1 MATSTK
7 LFKDLSISN
16 DVSRNGFDKSMSTLF
31 SAKCGEILPL
41 MHFDCMNG
49 DKFEIRLESVSR
61 TKQLITSA
69 YTRIYEYFDF
79 FFVPYRLL
87 GKKIPHIL
95 AQDVNNPTIALSSS
109 TNSNV
114 GTYVP
119 HISVNNLRGYNPP
132 EQSNV
137 TVANGLR
144 NKNNYFGFNRFMLSS
159 KLLNHLG
166 YCWQSTARARLFA
179 GFDDPSDSTLPAQS
193 EWFSI
198 NAQVSLLPLAAYNK
212 IYYDFFRN
220 TQWEKSIPYNYNFDY
235 ITGVATYQI
244 PPLNSSYWDN
254 ETMFD
259 IRYANYPKD
268 LFYGLYPDS
277 QFGDTASVDIDLDY
291 TGQDVQVTLENGENG
306 AVSTYATQAG
316 SQAYS
321 ITGPGI
327 ESGQGLMVKLDNA
340 LQNLKGSFDIL
351 EFRKSRFAQKY
362 REIMGTGKQTYK
374 SIIQRVYGV
383 DLPDTLTDECIYL
396 GGHTATINVSD
407 IDNTNLLPASS
418 SLLENKDEIDQNSAV
433 IRGKGFGKSN
443 SPKFEYSPQES
454 GILMCVYHAAP
465 EIDYALNAFHFD
477 VVKVEVDDFANPIF
491 DKLGL
496 QEFPTYFLDNTGSNN
511 VSQSV
516 TLGWTSRYFDY
527 KTSVG
532 MVLGDFRESSK
543 QWVAPLTPAII
554 TKYAN
559 DKGAGIRLDYR
570 FFKVN
575 PSILDPIFVKNSDS
589 FVDSDQLLVKA
600 NFEVK
605 IVRNL
610 DYLGIPRG

>member
-16 DVSRNGFDKSMSTLF
+16 DVSRNGFDKSMTTLF

-49 DKFEIRLESVSR
+49 DSIKIKLESISR
-61 TKQLITSA
+61 TKQLVTSA
-69 YTRIYEYFDF
+69 YSRIYEYFDF

-87 GKKIPHIL
+87 GKKIPHVL
-95 AQDVNNPTIALSSS
+95 AQDVNNPTIASSS
-109 TNSNV
+109 SSSVSV
-114 GTYVP
+114 GTYLP
-119 HISVNNLRGYNPP
+119 HISINSIRGYNPA
-132 EQSNV
+132 QTANL
-137 TVANGLR
+137 TVPNAMR
-144 NKNNYFGFNRFMLSS
+144 AKKNYFGFYRFILSG
-159 KLLNHLG
+159 KLMNHLG
-166 YCWQSTARARLFA
+166 YCWQSTDRMKVLS
-179 GFDDPSDSTLPAQS
+179 GITDPSSSSTPGLYDY
-193 EWFSI
+193 FSI
-198 NAQVSLLPLAAYNK
+198 NAQVSLLPIAAYNK

-220 TQWEKSIPYNYNFDY
+220 TQWEKNIPYNYNFDY
-235 ITGVATYQI
+235 MTGVSTYVL

-259 IRYANYPKD
+259 LRYANYPKD

-277 QFGDTASVDIDLDY
+277 QFGDTASVDVDITSSQQYVNVSLTNEED
-291 TGQDVQVTLENGENG
+291 GI
-306 AVSTYATQAG
+306 VSTYGNGA
-316 SQAYS
+316 SQGFN

-327 ESGQGLMVKLDNA
+327 DNGQDLVVKIDGVLA
-340 LQNLKGSFDIL
+340 NLKSNFDIL
-351 EFRKSRFAQKY
+351 EFRKARFAQKY

-383 DLPDTLTDECIYL
+383 KLPDTLTDECLYL
-396 GGHTATINVSD
+396 GGHSTTINISD
-407 IDNTNLLPASS
+407 IDNTNLQPAVASF
-418 SLLENKDEIDQNSAV
+418 LDDKDTIDASSAV

-443 SPKFEYSPQES
+443 SPSFDFQPEEK

-496 QEFPTYFLDNTGSNN
+496 QEFPTYFLDNTGANN
-511 VSQSV
+511 ASQSV

-527 KTSVG
+527 KTSIG

-543 QWVAPLTPAII
+543 QWVAPLTPEII
-554 TKYAN
+554 TQYSN
-559 DKGAGIRLDYR
+559 NQSAGIRLDYR

-575 PSILDPIFVKNSDS
+575 PSILNPIFAVNSDS
-589 FVDSDQLLVKA
+589 YVDTDQLLVKA
-600 NFEVK
+600 SFEVHV
-605 IVRNL
+605 VRNL